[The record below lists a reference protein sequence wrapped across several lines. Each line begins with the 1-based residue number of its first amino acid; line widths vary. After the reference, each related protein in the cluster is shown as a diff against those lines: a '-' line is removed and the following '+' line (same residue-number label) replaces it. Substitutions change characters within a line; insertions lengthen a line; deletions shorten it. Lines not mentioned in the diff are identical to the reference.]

1 LEALG
6 VLEEVGRVLSKAF
19 EELREGTGS
28 GDMMGVRDACERA
41 GWQRLKLSMPC
52 SSATVLRG

>member
-1 LEALG
+1 LEALS
-6 VLEEVGRVLSKAF
+6 VLEEAGRVLSKAF

-28 GDMMGVRDACERA
+28 GDMMRVRDACERA